1 MNNVMKSKEMV
12 DFYTTVKKE
21 LGDIHFDK
29 FEKHIKTHRY
39 FLGQKLNKNP
49 SIEETIESYK
59 MDIFLPVC
67 KIIKNWEFD
76 IAFKKEH
83 KECLYFSFLEH
94 LYLKRE
100 KQPSLNIETVAH
112 DFCLNHGDNKKGRL
126 LVNLLYKCQA
136 C

>member
-1 MNNVMKSKEMV
+1 MNKSDKSKEMI
-12 DFYTTVKKE
+12 DFYSIVKKE
-21 LGDIHFDK
+21 LGDICFEN

-39 FLGQKLNKNP
+39 FLGQKLKKNP

-59 MDIFLPVC
+59 KEIFLPVC
-67 KIIKNWEFD
+67 RIIKNWEFD

-94 LYLKRE
+94 LYFKRE
-100 KQPSLNIETVAH
+100 NDTSINIESVAH
-112 DFCLNHGDNKKGRL
+112 DFCLKHGDNKRGRL